1 MTMRIRLFAVTS
13 LLVITLGVVAGF
25 AQRPKAKVQIPFS
38 FVAAGSELP
47 AGTYTITTDTA
58 NPGLLL
64 VRSETGGQNAQ
75 CPVITRLSPSESSKP
90 QVVFDKMGEKRIL
103 SEVYLPGLD
112 GFQLAGTTSEHS
124 HQKVSG
130 DPK

>member
-1 MTMRIRLFAVTS
+1 LSVHSQAA
-13 LLVITLGVVAGF
+13 VAGF
-25 AQRPKAKVQIPFS
+25 AQRPSAKVQIPFS

-47 AGTYTITTDTA
+47 AGTYLITTDTA

-64 VRSETGGQNAQ
+64 VRSEKGGQSAQ

-103 SEVYLPGLD
+103 SEVYLPGID

>member
-1 MTMRIRLFAVTS
+1 MTMRKRLFAVTS
-13 LLVITLGVVAGF
+13 LLVFTLGVVAGF
-25 AQRPKAKVQIPFS
+25 AQRPSAKVQIPFS

-47 AGTYTITTDTA
+47 AGTYLITTDTA

-64 VRSETGGQNAQ
+64 VRSEKGGQSAQ

-103 SEVYLPGLD
+103 SEVYLPGID